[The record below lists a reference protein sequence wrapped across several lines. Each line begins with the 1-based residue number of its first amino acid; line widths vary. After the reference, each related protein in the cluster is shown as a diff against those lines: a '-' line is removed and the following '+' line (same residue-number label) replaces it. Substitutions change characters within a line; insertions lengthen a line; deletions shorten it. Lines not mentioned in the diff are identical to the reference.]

1 MSTVLCPTPAE
12 IPRGYLLADC
22 AVSGGSLSACLTDLL
37 RAAGGRLCL
46 RLAPVYMDFSLPCP
60 EGTGTALTLEALRG
74 LYQGQKCHFSQALCT
89 EYFSYVRR
97 EKAHVVLFDT
107 LESLRRK
114 YQTAWACGVPAL
126 LVEDP
131 QLRRALEGCEK
142 STPPRWGAETHIERN
157 Q

>member
-1 MSTVLCPTPAE
+1 MSTVLCPTTAE
-12 IPRGYLLADC
+12 IPRGCFLADC
-22 AVSGGSLSACLTDLL
+22 AVSGGNLAECLAGFL
-37 RAAGGRLCL
+37 RASGGRLCL
-46 RLAPVYMDFSLPCP
+46 RLAPVYMDFALPCP

-89 EYFSYVRR
+89 EYFSYVRQ
-97 EKAHVVLFDT
+97 EQAHVVLFDS

-114 YQTAWACGVPAL
+114 AQMARSCGVPAL

-131 QLRRALEGCEK
+131 QLRRALEDCEK
-142 STPPRWGAETHIERN
+142 STPPRWGAKTHIEKN